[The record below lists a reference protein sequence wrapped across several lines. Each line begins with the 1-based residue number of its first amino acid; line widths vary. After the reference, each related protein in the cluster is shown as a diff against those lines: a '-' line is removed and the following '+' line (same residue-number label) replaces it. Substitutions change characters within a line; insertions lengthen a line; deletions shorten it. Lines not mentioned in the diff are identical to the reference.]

1 MTSAIPD
8 LTDPAI
14 FFSWSEDTIRFGDMD
29 STGHVNNV
37 AFARY
42 VEDGRVPFMKSGL
55 LPAYDDKQRFVVGN
69 LNIRFRAQAWY
80 PGNVRIGTGVI
91 GIGRTSLTLGHGVF
105 SGDSCLVTAETTMVY
120 IVGGKSSP
128 ITDQM
133 RQNLEPAMLLS
144 R

>member
-1 MTSAIPD
+1 MTDAIPD

-80 PGNVRIGTGVI
+80 PGSVRIGTGVI
-91 GIGRTSLTLGHGVF
+91 RVGRTSLTLGHGVF
-105 SGDSCLVTAETTMVY
+105 SDGQCLVTAETTMVY
-120 IVGGKSSP
+120 IVGGSSSP
-128 ITDQM
+128 ITDEM
-133 RQNLEPAMLLS
+133 RENLKPAMLKAG
-144 R
+144 